1 MHENDTNRSFFHSL
15 FYLFLSL
22 IVCMRF
28 WANVFGVQF
37 KITRIICVYNRSIGL
52 SVQIEPDRTK
62 ITINEIREKNI
73 L

>member
-1 MHENDTNRSFFHSL
+1 
-15 FYLFLSL
+15 
-22 IVCMRF
+22 MRF